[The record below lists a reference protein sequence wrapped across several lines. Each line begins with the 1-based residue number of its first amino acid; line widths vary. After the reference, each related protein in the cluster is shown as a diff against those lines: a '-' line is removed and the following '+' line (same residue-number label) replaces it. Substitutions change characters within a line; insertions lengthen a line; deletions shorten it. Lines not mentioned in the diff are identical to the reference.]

1 MISLTCRRCCCLS
14 LRKQVD
20 NLLIRKTY
28 HDLTWKVR
36 NKEAFMATLKL
47 IQVTFHLY
55 FSRFSLF
62 AVMAH
67 RHLMAVCVVCLLC
80 AEHMPCKEHV
90 LVPSKNINSL
100 DSSLQILSPSDDV
113 GMLAKADTAG
123 TYLYDKRK
131 DKTKGEI
138 SIRQKRH
145 ADHEHHEHHHHE
157 ETPEVTKVYI
167 KKLFSRFS
175 NRNTN
180 TMNVEEF
187 ENMMMHLDLK
197 NLVPDRKPTN
207 QNETCMN
214 GLDFLG
220 KMTEQDADDHHY
232 HHEETPTHQQTFRE
246 RIKIETEHMLSI
258 CPILLYHIVNRQSP
272 LESDGCLNSS
282 YFDASEMFVEKEQ
295 IEMEPRS
302 TVWLYSTLSVIG
314 VSLCGLLGVAVIPF
328 MEKHFYHHILQF
340 LVALAVGTLAGD
352 ALLHLLPHAMMPTSE
367 DQNMHQT
374 MMLRGLAAVGGIVFF
389 YFFERAL
396 TMITEWRQRKQKRDN
411 PSSRVRVMR
420 DPESVSLNNGTATCK
435 HKYSSYPYCYD
446 EIAMETKDDHH
457 EHQHVEN
464 AMLNNHVER
473 FKSHEDHLHILPN
486 NDLKKING
494 TLSDHVID
502 PDNNTLSTSLDEG
515 SVESNALC
523 NNNKQNPITISAKK
537 DSVQEESYTIIL
549 R

>member
-1 MISLTCRRCCCLS
+1 
-14 LRKQVD
+14 
-20 NLLIRKTY
+20 
-28 HDLTWKVR
+28 
-36 NKEAFMATLKL
+36 
-47 IQVTFHLY
+47 
-55 FSRFSLF
+55 
-62 AVMAH
+62 
-67 RHLMAVCVVCLLC
+67 
-80 AEHMPCKEHV
+80 
-90 LVPSKNINSL
+90 
-100 DSSLQILSPSDDV
+100 
-113 GMLAKADTAG
+113 MLAKSVDT
-123 TYLYDKRK
+123 TSSYLYDKRK
-131 DKTKGEI
+131 DKTKDETTL
-138 SIRQKRH
+138 RRKRH
-145 ADHEHHEHHHHE
+145 ADHEHHEKHQHE

-187 ENMMMHLDLK
+187 EKMMLQLDLK
-197 NLVPDRKPTN
+197 NLVPDREPTN
-207 QNETCMN
+207 ANATCMN
-214 GLDFLG
+214 GMDFLG
-220 KMTEQDADDHHY
+220 KMTEQEDDEHHHDEDDP
-232 HHEETPTHQQTFRE
+232 HHQHTFRE

-258 CPILLYHIVNRQSP
+258 CPILLYHVVNRQSP

-282 YFDASEMFVEKEQ
+282 YFIASEMFVEKEHM
-295 IEMEPRS
+295 EMEPRS
-302 TVWLYSTLSVIG
+302 TVWLYSTLSIIG

-396 TMITEWRQRKQKRDN
+396 TMMTEWRQRKQKRDK

-420 DPESVSLNNGTATCK
+420 DQESVSLNNGTATCK

-464 AMLNNHVER
+464 APLNNHVDK
-473 FKSHEDHLHILPN
+473 FKSHEDHLHFLPS
-486 NDLKKING
+486 NDVKKING
-494 TLSDHVID
+494 AMMRRRSDPAIE

-515 SVESNALC
+515 SIESNALC
-523 NNNKQNPITISAKK
+523 NNNKQNPVPISTNK
-537 DSVQEESYTIIL
+537 EESYTIIL